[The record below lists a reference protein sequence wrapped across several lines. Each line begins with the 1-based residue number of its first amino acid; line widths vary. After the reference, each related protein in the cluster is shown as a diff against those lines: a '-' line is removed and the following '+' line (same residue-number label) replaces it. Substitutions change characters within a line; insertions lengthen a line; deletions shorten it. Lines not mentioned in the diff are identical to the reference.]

1 MKINQDFVHWLKD
14 KEDLISQLIE
24 SGSMIF
30 NRLEPVYNTL
40 SHFKD
45 KELSD
50 IERDIFDVGFS
61 YFSTQ
66 IMAIE
71 NHIKL
76 LGSLSELEE
85 HSVLFNYLLDV
96 NDFLE
101 DHDLKNDNKEFVSL
115 ISDVEDLLQNK
126 QQLDNSIFERIE
138 ALREKHN
145 NSQSTIKIFEE
156 ISDGLGI

>member
-1 MKINQDFVHWLKD
+1 MKITQDFIHWMNGKD
-14 KEDLISQLIE
+14 EIISKLIDSE
-24 SGSMIF
+24 SMIF
-30 NRLEPVYNTL
+30 NRIEPVYNTL

-50 IERDIFDVGFS
+50 IEKDIFEVGFM
-61 YFSTQ
+61 YFSIQ
-66 IMAIE
+66 IMSIE

-101 DHDLKNDNKEFVSL
+101 DHDLKNDNDEFVSL
-115 ISDVEDLLQNK
+115 ISDVENLLQNK
-126 QQLDNSIFERIE
+126 QQLDNVIYENIE
-138 ALREKHN
+138 ALKAKHN
-145 NSQSTIKIFEE
+145 SIQGTLKIFEE

>member
-1 MKINQDFVHWLKD
+1 MNGKD
-14 KEDLISQLIE
+14 EIISKLIDSE
-24 SGSMIF
+24 SMIF
-30 NRLEPVYNTL
+30 NRIEPVYNTL

-50 IERDIFDVGFS
+50 IEKDIFEVGFM
-61 YFSTQ
+61 YFSIQ
-66 IMAIE
+66 IMSIE

-101 DHDLKNDNKEFVSL
+101 DHDLKNDNDEFVSL
-115 ISDVEDLLQNK
+115 ISDVENLLQNK
-126 QQLDNSIFERIE
+126 QQLDNVIYENIE
-138 ALREKHN
+138 ALKAKHN
-145 NSQSTIKIFEE
+145 SIQGTLKIFEE
-156 ISDGLGI
+156 ISDGLGIWTKN